1 MNQYFRFA
9 GNRNTLYSVYL
20 GLKNTRLLYKIVEQD
35 FSLGRVRSILRAH
48 FRRASISSS
57 SLDSIVAK
65 SSTFAVFS
73 IVQFRWLFLGNAAFF
88 FAMQGQMLT
97 RTIIAWDL
105 TGKATSLAYINLVVA
120 IPMIFASLLGGAIT
134 DRVERRQLVIVG
146 QCLIMANE
154 IFILTMLL
162 TDHLEFWH
170 MLCTAFVAGCAFPFI
185 MPARMA
191 ITATVV
197 GPEKLQSGIAFS
209 SGVMNLSR
217 VIGPAIMGVVVARY
231 SATAAYVL
239 SVFLY
244 ATAIFCMFGVE
255 RSRSNSTDKPKEKLL
270 TDIRQGFSYVRSN
283 RPILLCLAFGL
294 VPMLLAM
301 PFQSIL
307 VMLAEQQW
315 EVGESGVGT
324 LMAVGGVG
332 GVLGS
337 IWILRRGDNASRL
350 KLMVGSTAAF
360 GMLLAIFVEI
370 NNFYLALIPLLLA
383 NMCVSAS
390 QTINNA
396 SVQILVDDSVR
407 GRMSS
412 FMMLSFALTPI
423 GVFPL
428 AIAADSIGAANA
440 LFGACVLLMVTVASF
455 YLLSPTLRNLDTNIK
470 AAMSKAIEKKKIV
483 TSEKATS

>member
-1 MNQYFRFA
+1 MFA
-9 GNRNTLYSVYL
+9 
-20 GLKNTRLLYKIVEQD
+20 IP
-35 FSLGRVRSILRAH
+35 
-48 FRRASISSS
+48 
-57 SLDSIVAK
+57 
-65 SSTFAVFS
+65 
-73 IVQFRWLFLGNAAFF
+73 QFRWLFFGNAAFF

-105 TGKATSLAYINLVVA
+105 TGEATSLAYINLVVA
-120 IPMIFASLLGGAIT
+120 IPMIFASLVGGAIT

-146 QCLIMANE
+146 QCLILANE
-154 IFILTMLL
+154 VFILALLL
-162 TDHLEFWH
+162 TDRLEFWH
-170 MLCTAFVAGCAFPFI
+170 LLCTAFVAGCAFPFI

-191 ITATVV
+191 ITAGVV
-197 GPEKLQSGIAFS
+197 GPEKLQSGMAFS

-217 VIGPAIMGVVVARY
+217 VIGPAIMGVVVGQY
-231 SATAAYVL
+231 SAIAAYMLSTVL
-239 SVFLY
+239 YGS
-244 ATAIFCMFGVE
+244 AILCMFGVQ
-255 RSRSNSTDKPKEKLL
+255 RSHSNSSDKPKEKLL
-270 TDIRQGFSYVRSN
+270 ADIKQGFSYVRGN

-315 EVGESGVGT
+315 GVGESGLGT
-324 LMAVGGVG
+324 LMAVGGIG

-337 IWILRRGDNASRL
+337 IWILRRGDNAQRL
-350 KLMVGSTAAF
+350 KLMLGSTLAF
-360 GMLLAIFVEI
+360 GVLLAIFVEI
-370 NNFYLALIPLLLA
+370 PNFYLALIPLLLA

-390 QTINNA
+390 QTVNNA

-428 AIAADSIGAANA
+428 AIAADNIGAANA
-440 LFGACVLLMVTVASF
+440 LFGACLLLIATVAAF
-455 YLLSPTLRNLDTNIK
+455 YLLSPTLRNLDNNIK
-470 AAMSKAIEKKKIV
+470 TAMAKAIEKKAKQAAESV
-483 TSEKATS
+483 A